1 MCNHTLGYIN
11 DFISQCEII
20 DVIKNECYRWNQHGK
35 TMAELTGD
43 TKKYKSDRKPIDFLD
58 RRHGYMTIF
67 NYCPYCGEKINW
79 KDIKGGF

>member
-1 MCNHTLGYIN
+1 MCDHTIGFLQEFVNQSKIKK
-11 DFISQCEII
+11 
-20 DVIKNECYRWNQHGK
+20 VIENECYSWNRHGK

-43 TKKYKSDRKPIDFLD
+43 TKEYKSDIKPVDFLD
-58 RRHGYMTIF
+58 RRRGYMTIF